1 VKKEI
6 WDQTSGLCGFWE
18 EMDSEIEIVP
28 EEQQQGSEVHAV
40 EARAAAAAAAT
51 GEGEDQARDDVYTA
65 AAHGDVEKLQLLV
78 QQQGCSVSEPDAG
91 GYYALQW
98 GALNNRTAAA
108 QYLIEVNDPPETLM
122 L

>member
-1 VKKEI
+1 
-6 WDQTSGLCGFWE
+6 
-18 EMDSEIEIVP
+18 MDSEIEIVP

-40 EARAAAAAAAT
+40 EARAAAAAAAAAS
-51 GEGEDQARDDVYTA
+51 EREDQARDDVYTA

>member
-1 VKKEI
+1 
-6 WDQTSGLCGFWE
+6 
-18 EMDSEIEIVP
+18 MDSEIEIVP

-40 EARAAAAAAAT
+40 EARAAAAAAAAAAA

-65 AAHGDVEKLQLLV
+65 AAHGDVEKLQFLV

-108 QYLIEVNDPPETLM
+108 QYLLEVNDPPITLI

>member
-1 VKKEI
+1 
-6 WDQTSGLCGFWE
+6 
-18 EMDSEIEIVP
+18 MDSEIEIVA

-40 EARAAAAAAAT
+40 EARAAAAAAAS
-51 GEGEDQARDDVYTA
+51 ERDDQARDDVYTA

-108 QYLIEVNDPPETLM
+108 QYLLEVNDPPETLM

>member
-1 VKKEI
+1 
-6 WDQTSGLCGFWE
+6 
-18 EMDSEIEIVP
+18 MDSEIEIVP

-40 EARAAAAAAAT
+40 EARAAAAAAAS
-51 GEGEDQARDDVYTA
+51 ERDDQARDDVYTA

-108 QYLIEVNDPPETLM
+108 QYLLEVNDPPETLM